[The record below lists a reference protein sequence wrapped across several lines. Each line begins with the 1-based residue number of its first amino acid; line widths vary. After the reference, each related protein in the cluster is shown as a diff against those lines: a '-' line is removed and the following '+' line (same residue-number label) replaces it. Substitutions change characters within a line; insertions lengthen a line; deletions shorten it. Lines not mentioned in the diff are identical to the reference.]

1 MLLIECLACWFVRH
15 GRDRSKGMSAD
26 GQKCRVL
33 VVEDEALVAML
44 IEDMIHD
51 SGDEMVGSACRL
63 SDALVLAQETQ
74 ADVALLDINLGAALA
89 YPVADVLRQRG
100 VPIVF
105 TTGYGSAGLGERF
118 QDRPILDKPFDQ
130 HSLEKAIHAILS
142 SNACS
147 SDLAA

>member
-1 MLLIECLACWFVRH
+1 MRH
-15 GRDRSKGMSAD
+15 GRDRSKSMNAD
-26 GQKCRVL
+26 GQKRRVF

-44 IEDMIHD
+44 IEDMILD

-63 SDALVLAQETQ
+63 SDALVLARDTQ
-74 ADVALLDINLGAALA
+74 ADVALLDINLGGALA

-105 TTGYGSAGLGERF
+105 TSGYGSAGLIDRF
-118 QDRPILDKPFDQ
+118 QDCPMLDKPFDQ
-130 HSLEKAIHAILS
+130 PSLEKAIHTVVK